1 MLKPPE
7 QNPPPGPDRSIGDL
21 IEQVL
26 DDALDYGRTEVELL
40 KARATEIA
48 EDYVRAAILF
58 GVAAVLAL
66 AGVITLFVG
75 IAVALGRWIG
85 PLGGAI
91 ASMLLAAAIAGL
103 FAWLAVRDL
112 KEKQ

>member
-1 MLKPPE
+1 MLKPTE
-7 QNPPPGPDRSIGDL
+7 QNPPPEPDRSIGEL

-26 DDALDYGRTEVELL
+26 DDALDYGRMELELL

-48 EDYVRAAILF
+48 ESYVRAAILLA
-58 GVAAVLAL
+58 VAAVLAL

-75 IAVALGRWIG
+75 IAIALARWIG

-91 ASMLLAAAIAGL
+91 ASMLLAAGVAALLAWIAS
-103 FAWLAVRDL
+103 RDL
-112 KEKQ
+112 KEGR

>member
-1 MLKPPE
+1 MLKLPE
-7 QNPPPGPDRSIGDL
+7 QNPPPGPDRSIGEL

-26 DDALDYGRTEVELL
+26 DDALDYGRTELGLL
-40 KARATEIA
+40 KARAVEIA
-48 EDYVRAAILF
+48 ENYVRAAILF
-58 GVAAVLAL
+58 GIAVVFAL

-91 ASMLLAAAIAGL
+91 SSMLLAAGIAGL
-103 FAWLAVRDL
+103 FAWLALRDL
-112 KEKQ
+112 KEGQ